1 MKDGIQIKLVIRIQS
16 GDISAEA
23 ELFHQYKNAILWKI
37 RRSIQTDSDNID
49 DLASEIYI
57 NLLEE
62 LRKDNFEI
70 DRWESLDAFVWGIT
84 RNKIRNW
91 FRTQNVNRKYFQKD
105 AEISELIHSAV
116 ETNQIE
122 IQNLREALI
131 KLLNNL
137 DDKYRKILDMRYFQ
151 ELSIQEISQITGLA
165 PKRISERI
173 HYALKLMKSECKK
186 FNLFSIF
193 NLLMLLI
200 K

>member
-1 MKDGIQIKLVIRIQS
+1 M
-16 GDISAEA
+16 
-23 ELFHQYKNAILWKI
+23 
-37 RRSIQTDSDNID
+37 
-49 DLASEIYI
+49 
-57 NLLEE
+57 
-62 LRKDNFEI
+62 
-70 DRWESLDAFVWGIT
+70 
-84 RNKIRNW
+84 
-91 FRTQNVNRKYFQKD
+91 
-105 AEISELIHSAV
+105 
-116 ETNQIE
+116 
-122 IQNLREALI
+122 
-131 KLLNNL
+131 NNL